1 MITLQRSFE
10 VQLILSTYLQDRSP
24 TRTVRYNNPVSQ
36 GKLRLVDVYKILI
49 EPSVHFGMAF
59 FVPGIL
65 GTSVRARG
73 RPMINSWM
81 FQRP

>member
-1 MITLQRSFE
+1 MGYPSYSY
-10 VQLILSTYLQDRSP
+10 V
-24 TRTVRYNNPVSQ
+24 NNLVSQ
-36 GKLRLVDVYKILI
+36 GRLRLVDVYKILI
-49 EPSVHFGMAF
+49 EPSVHFRMAF

-65 GTSVRARG
+65 GTSVRG